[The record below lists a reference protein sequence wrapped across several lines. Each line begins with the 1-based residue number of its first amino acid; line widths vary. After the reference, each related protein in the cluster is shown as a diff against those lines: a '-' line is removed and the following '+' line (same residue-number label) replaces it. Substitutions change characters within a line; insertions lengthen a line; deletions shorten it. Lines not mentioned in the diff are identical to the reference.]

1 MGRRVEHNRRIS
13 NDRVRKARKQKSKI
27 LIAAEGKNK
36 TEKTYFSNFEDG
48 KKSYNITYV
57 RGNNTDPLK
66 LVKMLIKEIDE
77 LKLDLQD
84 DDVAYCI
91 FDTDVDPNKNKIID
105 DLKKEIR
112 ENSKI
117 KICASIFSMYGYEV
131 LKKELS
137 NINEFKFIFS
147 DPTFIEKNDKK
158 EQRLFEINYRNVGS
172 SGKNTI
178 EFRLPNGTINPTTW
192 VENIN
197 LFGGL
202 IRTSHEL
209 SKIMKKTEEQ
219 RTEEEKQMLYN

>member
-13 NDRVRKARKQKSKI
+13 NDRVRKVRKQKSKI

-48 KKSYNITYV
+48 KKSYNITYA

-105 DLKKEIR
+105 EAIQLAKK
-112 ENSKI
+112 NNI
-117 KICASIFSMYGYEV
+117 KIITSSPCFELWFLLHYDYTTANMDSEEV
-131 LKKELS
+131 LKRLKEYYPKYEK
-137 NINEFKFIFS
+137 NINIYPDIIKEIDLAIDRAKK
-147 DPTFIEKNDKK
+147 IEKYQIDNNRRIGTV
-158 EQRLFEINYRNVGS
+158 EANP
-172 SGKNTI
+172 NTEVYKI
-178 EFRLPNGTINPTTW
+178 
-192 VENIN
+192 VEY
-197 LFGGL
+197 L
-202 IRTSHEL
+202 
-209 SKIMKKTEEQ
+209 MKKG
-219 RTEEEKQMLYN
+219 